1 MKNIIGR
8 GLVWLGNGLIGL
20 AFLVVLTGI
29 VLGWY
34 TNGFTWVRETL
45 SPFNVWNFI
54 ATMIVLLPGLCVRF
68 GGEKLLDMAR
78 TDAARAQ

>member
-1 MKNIIGR
+1 MKRVIGKC
-8 GLVWLGNGLIGL
+8 LVWLGNGLIGL

-29 VLGWY
+29 VSGWY
-34 TNGFTWVRETL
+34 MHGFSWVRETL
-45 SPFNVWNFI
+45 SPFNLWNFI